1 LSLKL
6 KGIIKL
12 VIFFLIG
19 GKSLKASLFVTCIVD
34 SFYPEVGESMFKILK
49 KHDVSLNLPLEQTCC
64 GQPAFNSGYW
74 DDAREVA
81 KTLFKA
87 FENSDYVISPSGSC
101 VAMLHH
107 SFPQLFKDDKQY
119 QPKVQALADKTYE
132 FTQFLVD
139 VLGVEDLG
147 AEVNAKVTYHPSCH
161 ATRILG
167 VKDTALKL
175 LQHVKGLE
183 YVELP
188 NSGDC
193 CGFGGTFAVKMA
205 AVSEEMVEDKVQN
218 ILKSG
223 AEIVTGVDLGCLMN
237 IGGRLEH
244 QGHKV
249 RAVHIAQLLAEG
261 MKL

>member
-1 LSLKL
+1 M
-6 KGIIKL
+6 
-12 VIFFLIG
+12 
-19 GKSLKASLFVTCIVD
+19 KASLFVTCIVD

-49 KHDVSLNLPLEQTCC
+49 KQGVGLNLPVEQTCC

-87 FENSDYVISPSGSC
+87 FAGSEYVIAPSGSC
-101 VAMLHH
+101 VAMVRH
-107 SFPQLFKDDKQY
+107 SFPQLFANDQEY
-119 QPKVQALADKTYE
+119 GPKVEALANKTYE
-132 FTQFLVD
+132 FSQFLVD
-139 VLGVEDLG
+139 VLGIVDLD
-147 AEVNAKVTYHPSCH
+147 AKLNARVCYHPSCH

-167 VKDTALKL
+167 VKDVPLKL
-175 LQHVKGLE
+175 LQHVQGLE

-193 CGFGGTFAVKMA
+193 CGFGGTFSVKMA

-249 RAVHIAQLLAEG
+249 KAVHIAQLLAEG
-261 MKL
+261 MNL